1 MIHDD
6 TDDEY
11 IWLVMLTMILVSLL
25 ITYHYCYYWFF
36 IIIVINYGDNK
47 DYDGGDGDDY
57 YSLVYR
63 SNQSILMD
71 AVGGEMDR
79 PADKQ
84 FDKQTDKQ
92 TRYLQDRE
100 W

>member
-1 MIHDD
+1 M
-6 TDDEY
+6 
-11 IWLVMLTMILVSLL
+11 MMMMMMTMILISL
-25 ITYHYCYYWFF
+25 IVTYYYCYYWFF
-36 IIIVINYGDNK
+36 IIIIVINYGDNK
-47 DYDGGDGDDY
+47 DYDGGDGEDY

-79 PADKQ
+79 QADKQ

-92 TRYLQDRE
+92 TRYLQDKE